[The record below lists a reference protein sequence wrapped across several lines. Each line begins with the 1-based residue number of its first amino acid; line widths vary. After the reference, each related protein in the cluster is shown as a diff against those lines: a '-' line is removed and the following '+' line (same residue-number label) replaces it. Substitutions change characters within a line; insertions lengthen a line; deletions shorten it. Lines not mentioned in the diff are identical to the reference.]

1 MLKIISGG
9 QTGVDRAA
17 LDVARETHIPYSGWC
32 PKGGWAE
39 DLPDPPGLLALYEA
53 LRATPETAPAQR
65 SEWNVRDSNAL
76 MMLVDGSGL
85 TVSTGTEGALAY
97 AEKLGKPHIVI
108 DLDASDAVAQAR
120 AWLAGTQRPLALC
133 IGGPRESEAP
143 GIYAKAKAFL
153 DAVLE
158 GEKPRGDSC

>member
-17 LDVARETHIPYSGWC
+17 LDVAREKHIPYGGWC

-39 DLPDPPGLLALYEA
+39 DLPDPPGLLAVYEA
-53 LRATPETAPAQR
+53 LRATPERAPAQR

-85 TVSTGTEGALAY
+85 TVSKGTEGALAY

-108 DLDASDAVAQAR
+108 DLDASDAVGKAR
-120 AWLAGTQRPLALC
+120 AWLAGKQTPLALC

-143 GIYAKAKAFL
+143 GIYAKAKIFL
-153 DAVLE
+153 DAVLD
-158 GEKPRGDSC
+158 GETAA